1 MNKQTVA
8 LIVLLAG
15 WTITADIAN
24 ATTYEE
30 IAEQWCGDV
39 TDYVFAPNTLT
50 VKFHDNRPANV
61 FKITK
66 YNYANNSVRINW
78 INGVGKESDTVFAE
92 FSGSKM
98 AQQAATNR
106 AELCIAA
113 ETHHTL
119 EKLLSGVK
127 RTSISTLCYE

>member
-8 LIVLLAG
+8 LIALFGIV
-15 WTITADIAN
+15 TADMAN
-24 ATTYEE
+24 ATTYED
-30 IAEQWCGDV
+30 IAGQWCGDV
-39 TDYVFAPNTLT
+39 TDYVFAPDTLT

-78 INGVGKESDTVFAE
+78 INGVVNWINGVGKESDTVFAE

-98 AQQAATNR
+98 AQQGGGDKPRR
-106 AELCIAA
+106 AFRRC
-113 ETHHTL
+113 
-119 EKLLSGVK
+119 
-127 RTSISTLCYE
+127 